1 MKNTHPHLHRV
12 LSGTL
17 ERLEPCARKRARTV
31 LRGGW
36 GGNAPSL
43 LCDDSRLTSV
53 TDNGNNTWSYQYDEV
68 GERIAQMDP
77 NGHVTRFAFDRT
89 DRMVSRTLPGP
100 NVPASLRPTLPLVE
114 TFNSGALARGSSR
127 RRASHRNARIT
138 A

>member
-1 MKNTHPHLHRV
+1 MY
-12 LSGTL
+12 GY
-17 ERLEPCARKRARTV
+17 
-31 LRGGW
+31 
-36 GGNAPSL
+36 
-43 LCDDSRLTSV
+43 DDDGRLTSV
-53 TDNGNNTWSYQYDEV
+53 TDNAGNIWSYQYDEV